1 MKTSLRSLFAA
12 IFLGLFPCAALF
24 ASQAEEGG
32 TASGAQIVSGL
43 AMPYWGEGECRE
55 NFEVRIWPKST
66 LIWLEEEN
74 LRSLIADPA
83 TADGERQSLKRL
95 LALQRAWRV
104 HS

>member
-1 MKTSLRSLFAA
+1 MKMFLRSLFTVV
-12 IFLGLFPCAALF
+12 LFAWFPRAALF

-43 AMPYWGEGECRE
+43 AMPHWGEGECRE

-83 TADGERQSLKRL
+83 TPDGERQSLKRL
-95 LALQRAWRV
+95 LALQRAWRA
-104 HS
+104 S